1 MFEVKLLSVKPQSTE
16 PKPKQKAK
24 KVLKDKEERLAIN
37 ILKNLPTLRRVS
49 LLSQA
54 SDSTTSS
61 EQQKADEDDSDQ
73 QTKVFACK
81 HCKKIYPCP
90 RTLGGHISKRHKG
103 MSETYTKKIYV
114 RE

>member
-1 MFEVKLLSVKPQSTE
+1 MFEVKLLSVKPQSTA
-16 PKPKQKAK
+16 PLPKQKVMK
-24 KVLKDKEERLAIN
+24 ISKKEERQAIN

-103 MSETYTKKIYV
+103 MSESYTKKINV

>member
-1 MFEVKLLSVKPQSTE
+1 M
-16 PKPKQKAK
+16 K
-24 KVLKDKEERLAIN
+24 KEKEEKEERLAIN
-37 ILKNLPTLRRVS
+37 VLKNLPRRVS
-49 LLSQA
+49 LLSEA

-61 EQQKADEDDSDQ
+61 EQQKADEDDSENL
-73 QTKVFACK
+73 TKVFACK

-103 MSETYTKKIYV
+103 MSESYTKKINV